1 MFLSPIN
8 KQARIFTEQLKIKV
22 TVDFDDSENID
33 IMGVHVLHRELHK
46 RETQQQRYKSWQ

>member
-33 IMGVHVLHRELHK
+33 FMGVHVLHRELHK
-46 RETQQQRYKSWQ
+46 RETQ

>member
-33 IMGVHVLHRELHK
+33 FMGVHVLHRELHK

>member
-8 KQARIFTEQLKIKV
+8 KQARIFTEQLTNKKIKV

-46 RETQQQRYKSWQ
+46 RETQ